1 MSGGNEVREYPKVLL
16 FWRERTGGSLS
27 RHDGCDGRL
36 NIMVALASPP
46 LFWNLMAPTTE
57 PVVFIVG
64 ETEATRPWSGLLK
77 VHKLESRTV
86 RSVIDFPRE
95 DGSPGCVLLVLTS
108 DRELDGLQVCARWL
122 ALGDERP
129 LIVLASSPE
138 LVRLLKRLSA
148 GRLEV
153 FEATESADTILVRI
167 RSAVAGDVE
176 RRRRHAAWSEI
187 AARFSMLTVKD
198 REVLDLLLNGLPNK
212 SIAQRLSVTERA
224 IEMRR
229 ASLMKKLQA
238 RSHAQLIR
246 LVTRYEVFAGFGL
259 PLPIE

>member
-1 MSGGNEVREYPKVLL
+1 MSQ
-16 FWRERTGGSLS
+16 T
-27 RHDGCDGRL
+27 
-36 NIMVALASPP
+36 A
-46 LFWNLMAPTTE
+46 E
-57 PVVFIVG
+57 PVVFVVG
-64 ETEATRPWSGLLK
+64 ETESARQWSGLLK
-77 VHKLESRTV
+77 ARELVPRAV

-95 DGSPGCVLLVLTS
+95 DDSPGCVLMVLTS
-108 DRELDGLQVCARWL
+108 DRELEGLQVCARWL

-138 LVRLLKRLSA
+138 LVRLLKRLSS

-153 FEATESADTILVRI
+153 FEATESTETILVRV

-176 RRRRHAAWSEI
+176 RRRRRAAWGEI
-187 AARFSMLTVKD
+187 ATRFSALTVKD

-229 ASLMKKLQA
+229 AGLMKKLQA
-238 RSHAQLIR
+238 RSHAELIR